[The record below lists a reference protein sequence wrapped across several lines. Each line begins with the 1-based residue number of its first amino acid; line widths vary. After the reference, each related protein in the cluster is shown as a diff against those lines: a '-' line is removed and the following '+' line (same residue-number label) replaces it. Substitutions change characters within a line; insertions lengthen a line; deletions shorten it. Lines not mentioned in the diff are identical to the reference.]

1 MFALEVKDLEKFIVW
16 RIQGNINKKRVF
28 GSKREC
34 FGSIMRFCLFS
45 AIFPQGHKTVI
56 CMIYILKYHPERL
69 TFSVG
74 MIPSLSEF
82 NGVY

>member
-34 FGSIMRFCLFS
+34 FGSVKSMYGLVEGYE
-45 AIFPQGHKTVI
+45 FPSTH
-56 CMIYILKYHPERL
+56 
-69 TFSVG
+69 
-74 MIPSLSEF
+74 
-82 NGVY
+82 